1 MLYRDSDDAVYA
13 YGSNEVKPI
22 NYEEEPYTFWNL
34 VDEYGENY
42 ANTHP
47 DTVVEAMEQYHF
59 FYNAKSTERAAINKF
74 WSLSREERVD
84 VLYEYFNENIDYW
97 QKELEKEKDV

>member
-1 MLYRDSDDAVYA
+1 
-13 YGSNEVKPI
+13 
-22 NYEEEPYTFWNL
+22 
-34 VDEYGENY
+34 
-42 ANTHP
+42 
-47 DTVVEAMEQYHF
+47 MEQYHF

-74 WSLSREERVD
+74 WSLSHEERVD

>member
-1 MLYRDSDDAVYA
+1 MLYRDSDDAVYS
-13 YGSNEVKPI
+13 YGSNE
-22 NYEEEPYTFWNL
+22 
-34 VDEYGENY
+34 
-42 ANTHP
+42 
-47 DTVVEAMEQYHF
+47 VEAMEQYHF

-74 WSLSREERVD
+74 WSLSREGRVD